1 MSWLWSVHGSGC
13 AFLSS
18 VLVCTQGRDEGN
30 DFDTLLSSRYMLLR
44 EKDLHSEFW
53 KQLFLVRFVS
63 L

>member
-30 DFDTLLSSRYMLLR
+30 DFDTLLSSRYMPLR

-53 KQLFLVRFVS
+53 
-63 L
+63 